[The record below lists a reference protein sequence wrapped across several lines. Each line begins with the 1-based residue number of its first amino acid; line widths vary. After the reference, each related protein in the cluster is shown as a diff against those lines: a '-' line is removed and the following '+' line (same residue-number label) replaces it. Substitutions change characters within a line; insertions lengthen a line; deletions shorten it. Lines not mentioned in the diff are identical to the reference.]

1 MIDIILKLAIAGVS
15 IYLIYTLYIIYIRV
29 YTMIHPKQF
38 INDEELKQLNK
49 EKRQVDSVPPLKKV
63 IKG

>member
-15 IYLIYTLYIIYIRV
+15 IYLIYILYIIYIRV